1 MTDLLP
7 SVILLGFF
15 LGMRHATDPDH
26 VIAIST
32 IVSREPL
39 VRNAALIGIIWGIGH
54 SLTILVVG
62 GVIIL
67 FGLVI
72 PPRIGLGMEFSVGLM
87 LIALGSATVAGRL
100 WRIVEATADE
110 TAHTHLHRHGDSLH
124 THSHRHGPEGHGHR
138 AEATLL
144 GWCNRTFQRLGVY
157 QTVRPFA
164 VGVVHGLA
172 GSAAIALL
180 VLAMIPSPLWG
191 ILYLVVFGLGTIA
204 GMMLVT
210 AATALPFVY
219 ATHRLT
225 AMNRY
230 LAVASG
236 VLSVGFGLFM
246 IYRIGVVDGLFTS
259 HPHWTPG

>member
-7 SVILLGFF
+7 SIILVGFF

-26 VIAIST
+26 VIAVGT
-32 IVSREPL
+32 IVSREPS

-72 PPRIGLGMEFSVGLM
+72 PPRIGLGMELSVGLM
-87 LIALGSATVAGRL
+87 LIVLGSTTVAGRL
-100 WRIVEATADE
+100 WRIAE
-110 TAHTHLHRHGDSLH
+110 TKVDDAAHVHLH
-124 THSHRHGPEGHGHR
+124 THGSFLHTHGHSHGPEASAHHTD
-138 AEATLL
+138 AALS
-144 GWCNRTFQRLGVY
+144 GWCDRTFQRLGLY
-157 QTVRPFA
+157 QTTRPFV

-180 VLAMIPSPLWG
+180 VLAMIPSPVWG
-191 ILYLVVFGLGTIA
+191 LVYLLVFGLGTIA
-204 GMMLVT
+204 GMVLVT
-210 AATALPFVY
+210 VATALPFVY
-219 ATHRLT
+219 ATRRLS
-225 AMNRY
+225 AVNRY

-236 VLSVGFGLFM
+236 VLSIAFGLFM
-246 IYRIGVVDGLFTS
+246 VYRIGVVDALFTS
-259 HPHWTPG
+259 WPHWTPG